1 MDISIKKKNSNNS
14 NNSEYSDAATETKD
28 THVLNKLDILVL
40 NNGWNDK
47 NEKLIVDVGYNCGI
61 YKQLHEQSSR
71 YYKKL
76 NKGINLSLLIFSV
89 FLTTDS
95 IINLLKDDVLLIVQK
110 IIIFIVA
117 IISIMN
123 NFLKYGEL
131 SEQHLQSSN
140 SFNLVYNDIR
150 NMMCVYRKDRMNAVK
165 YIQQTIKEYDHL
177 EISSPEIPER
187 LIKQMETK
195 LKSNEKFK
203 NISMPD
209 DQLREIEVIIDK
221 NEPNENIQL
230 NTLNVSS
237 QSTPPETV
245 KLSPNKFKI
254 NNMQNIQQIHE
265 CFRIDGDL
273 SENDNLTTN
282 DIEHYRRNGLELQ
295 SQYEFNRFM
304 RQ

>member
-1 MDISIKKKNSNNS
+1 MDISIKKKNS

-28 THVLNKLDILVL
+28 THILNKLDILVL

-47 NEKLIVDVGYNCGI
+47 NEKLIVDIGYNCGI
-61 YKQLHEQSSR
+61 YKQLHEQSAR

-95 IINLLKDDVLLIVQK
+95 IINLLKDDVLIIIQK
-110 IIIFIVA
+110 IIIFMVA
-117 IISIMN
+117 VISIMN

-140 SFNLVYNDIR
+140 SFNLIYNDIR
-150 NMMCVYRKDRMNAVK
+150 NMMCIYRKDRMNAVK

-187 LIKQMETK
+187 FIKVMENK

-221 NEPNENIQL
+221 NEHENIKL
-230 NTLNVSS
+230 NTFNVAS
-237 QSTPPETV
+237 QSIPPEPV
-245 KLSPNKFKI
+245 KSLPNKFKI
-254 NNMQNIQQIHE
+254 NNMQNIQEIHE
-265 CFRIDGDL
+265 CFRIDGDV
-273 SENDNLTTN
+273 SENDNLTIS
-282 DIEHYRRNGLELQ
+282 DIQYYKRNGLELQ

>member
-1 MDISIKKKNSNNS
+1 MDMSIRKKNS

-61 YKQLHEQSSR
+61 YKQLHEQSAR

-131 SEQHLQSSN
+131 SEQHLHSSN

-150 NMMCVYRKDRMNAVK
+150 NMMCIYRKDRMNAVK
-165 YIQQTIKEYDHL
+165 YIQQTIKEYDQL

-230 NTLNVSS
+230 NAFNVSS
-237 QSTPPETV
+237 QSLQSTPPENV

-295 SQYEFNRFM
+295 AQYEFNRFM